1 MAGELSLETASPG
14 TKEVRDIPS
23 RNLGC
28 PSSNLGSGMSRQA
41 RKKDRQEHTYKW
53 CPDILESFTGM

>member
-23 RNLGC
+23 RNPGH
-28 PSSNLGSGMSRQA
+28 PSSNLGSGIKQ
-41 RKKDRQEHTYKW
+41 KW
-53 CPDILESFTGM
+53 QNGNASGCYPDSP